1 MFTLLPIQKRKRE
14 SEYKTMLKPVEMRE
28 LRIVTLNGLVDS
40 VIKRIDALG
49 SVHLTDIKEFLGD
62 WGGLIEPSKADA
74 ILMKT
79 SELLARIDNLIALLR
94 PGEGAKKS
102 LRETL
107 FKAPEEVG
115 QGQWQAEKINVEE
128 IRLDEV
134 EKDFGA
140 LEHTITA
147 LIDKNERLSEELST
161 TKELLVALKALEDF
175 GVNPD
180 FVGEHEFISVY
191 AGKLPIGNLDELET
205 TLETIT
211 GGNNLVVSK
220 QIKTESETE
229 GGAVPFAFAL
239 IAALK
244 TDKEEVE
251 RVLTRLDFESQV
263 FPEHIPDSINDAI
276 QDTVSRI
283 QRLESDIKENESE
296 IEGIR
301 EARFKDLLV
310 MQELVQI
317 EESKAKAKV
326 LFGKSEHVRVIN
338 GWAPKQEVE
347 GIIEGIN
354 EETGGFSVVE
364 VIEPK
369 REDVRVP
376 SLLNNPGIIKPFE
389 SVIKMYGHPLY
400 KDIDPTLITAI
411 MFPVLFGLMFPDMGH
426 GFFILLLGLAL
437 MFAFKGLGKE
447 MQGMGIIIVL
457 CGFCSLV
464 AGALF
469 GEFFGFSEYASHLV
483 AGSVGAH
490 IPSILVFEPLWFE
503 PIPNVKFMFVVTMLI
518 GVMHMGL
525 GLLLNTLNNFSNR
538 NILEGIGGF
547 VKIWCLFGAL
557 YLLLVL
563 FGYSFIDLKAG
574 MVIFILL
581 PILSL
586 FVLKIISELRHDE
599 AEGGK
604 GGGEAEA
611 SNGDKKEK
619 RGTMDYLIILIDG
632 VIDAVLENF
641 FRYLANT
648 VSYGRILALALCHAA
663 LIEVF
668 ILLTFMC
675 LQLNPTIGPVIAAVV
690 FLLGTAV
697 VIVLEAIMAGIHTI
711 RLHFYEWFTKFYEGG
726 GVEFSPFKFRR
737 TYTF

>member
-1 MFTLLPIQKRKRE
+1 
-14 SEYKTMLKPVEMRE
+14 MLKPVEMRE
-28 LRIVTLNGLVDS
+28 LRIVTLNELVDG

-62 WGGLIEPSKADA
+62 WEGLIEPSKADV
-74 ILMKT
+74 ILMKI

-94 PGEGAKKS
+94 PGEGEKKS

-115 QGQWQAEKINVEE
+115 QGRWQAEKINVEE

-134 EKDFGA
+134 EKDFGD
-140 LEHTITA
+140 LERTITS

-161 TKELLVALKALEDF
+161 AKELLVALKTLGDF
-175 GVNPD
+175 GVDPD

-191 AGKLPIGNLDELET
+191 AGKLPIGNLDELES
-205 TLETIT
+205 TLDTIT
-211 GGNNLVVSK
+211 GGNHLVVSK
-220 QIKTESETE
+220 QITEGETE
-229 GGAVPFAFAL
+229 GGKVPFAFAL

-276 QDTVSRI
+276 QDTEAEI
-283 QRLESDIKENESE
+283 QRLESDINENESE
-296 IEGIR
+296 IEEIR
-301 EARFKDLLV
+301 ATRFKDLLV

-326 LFGKSEHVRVIN
+326 LFGKSEHVRVIE

-347 GIIEGIN
+347 RIIEGIN

-376 SLLNNPGIIKPFE
+376 SLLNNPRIIKPFE

-426 GFFILLLGLAL
+426 GLFILLLGLAL

-447 MQGMGIIIVL
+447 VQGMGIIIVL

-483 AGSVGAH
+483 AGSVEGAH

-525 GLLLNTLNNFSNR
+525 GLLLNTLNELSSR
-538 NILEGIGGF
+538 NILKGIGGF
-547 VKIWCLFGAL
+547 VKIWCLLGAL
-557 YLLLVL
+557 YFLLVL

-599 AEGGK
+599 AGG
-604 GGGEAEA
+604 GGGEA
-611 SNGDKKEK
+611 SNVEKKEK
-619 RGTMDYLIILIDG
+619 RGIMDYLIILIDG
-632 VIDAVLENF
+632 VIDALLENF

-675 LQLNPTIGPVIAAVV
+675 LQINPTIGPVIAAVV

-737 TYTF
+737 TYTH

>member
-1 MFTLLPIQKRKRE
+1 
-14 SEYKTMLKPVEMRE
+14 MLKPVEMRE
-28 LRIVTLNGLVDS
+28 LRIVTLNELVDG

-62 WGGLIEPSKADA
+62 WEGLIEPSKADV
-74 ILMKT
+74 ILMKI
-79 SELLARIDNLIALLR
+79 SELLARIDHLIALLR
-94 PGEGAKKS
+94 PGEGEKKS

-115 QGQWQAEKINVEE
+115 QGKWQGEKINVEE

-134 EKDFGA
+134 EKDFGD
-140 LEHTITA
+140 LERTITS

-161 TKELLVALKALEDF
+161 AKELLVALKTLDDF
-175 GVNPD
+175 GVDPD

-191 AGKLPIGNLDELET
+191 AGKLPIGNLDELES
-205 TLETIT
+205 TLDTIT
-211 GGNNLVVSK
+211 GGNHLVVSK
-220 QIKTESETE
+220 QITEGETE
-229 GGAVPFAFAL
+229 GGAVPAVAFAL

-276 QDTVSRI
+276 QDTAAEI
-283 QRLESDIKENESE
+283 QRLESDINENESE
-296 IEGIR
+296 IEEIR
-301 EARFKDLLV
+301 ATRFKDLLV

-326 LFGKSEHVRVIN
+326 LFGKSEHVRVIE

-347 GIIEGIN
+347 RIIEGIN

-376 SLLNNPGIIKPFE
+376 SLLNNPRIIKPFE

-426 GFFILLLGLAL
+426 GLFILLLGLAL

-483 AGSVGAH
+483 AGSVEGAH

-525 GLLLNTLNNFSNR
+525 GLLLNTLNELFNR

-547 VKIWCLFGAL
+547 VKIWCLLGAL
-557 YLLLVL
+557 YFLLVL

-586 FVLKIISELRHDE
+586 FVLKIISELQHDE
-599 AEGGK
+599 AG
-604 GGGEAEA
+604 GGGEA
-611 SNGDKKEK
+611 SNVEKKEK
-619 RGTMDYLIILIDG
+619 RGIMDYLIILIDG
-632 VIDAVLENF
+632 VIDALLENF

-675 LQLNPTIGPVIAAVV
+675 LQINPTIGPVIAAVV

-737 TYTF
+737 TYTH

>member
-1 MFTLLPIQKRKRE
+1 
-14 SEYKTMLKPVEMRE
+14 MLKPVEMRE
-28 LRIVTLNGLVDS
+28 LRIVTLNELVDG

-62 WGGLIEPSKADA
+62 WEGLIEPSKADV
-74 ILMKT
+74 ILMKI

-94 PGEGAKKS
+94 PGEGEKKS

-115 QGQWQAEKINVEE
+115 QGRWQAEKINVEE

-134 EKDFGA
+134 EKDFGD
-140 LEHTITA
+140 LERTITS

-161 TKELLVALKALEDF
+161 AKELLVALKTLDDF
-175 GVNPD
+175 GVDPD

-191 AGKLPIGNLDELET
+191 AGKLPIGNLDELES
-205 TLETIT
+205 TLDTIT
-211 GGNNLVVSK
+211 GGNHLVVSK
-220 QIKTESETE
+220 QITEGETE
-229 GGAVPFAFAL
+229 GGKVPFAFAL

-276 QDTVSRI
+276 QDTAAEI
-283 QRLESDIKENESE
+283 QRLESDINENESE
-296 IEGIR
+296 IEEIR
-301 EARFKDLLV
+301 ATRFKDLLV

-326 LFGKSEHVRVIN
+326 LFGKSEHVRVIE

-347 GIIEGIN
+347 RIIEGIN

-376 SLLNNPGIIKPFE
+376 SLLNNPRIIKPFE

-426 GFFILLLGLAL
+426 GLFILLLGLAL

-483 AGSVGAH
+483 AGSVEGAH

-525 GLLLNTLNNFSNR
+525 GLLLNTLNELSSR
-538 NILEGIGGF
+538 NILKGIGGF
-547 VKIWCLFGAL
+547 VKIWCLLGAL
-557 YLLLVL
+557 YFLLVL

-599 AEGGK
+599 AG
-604 GGGEAEA
+604 GGGEA
-611 SNGDKKEK
+611 SNVEKKEK
-619 RGTMDYLIILIDG
+619 RGIMDYLIILIDG
-632 VIDAVLENF
+632 VIDALLENF

-675 LQLNPTIGPVIAAVV
+675 LQINPTIGPVIAAVV

-737 TYTF
+737 TYTH

>member
-1 MFTLLPIQKRKRE
+1 
-14 SEYKTMLKPVEMRE
+14 MLKPVEMRE
-28 LRIVTLNGLVDS
+28 LRIVTLNELVDG

-62 WGGLIEPSKADA
+62 WEGLIEPSKADV
-74 ILMKT
+74 ILMKI
-79 SELLARIDNLIALLR
+79 SELLARIDHLIALLR
-94 PGEGAKKS
+94 PGEGEKKS

-115 QGQWQAEKINVEE
+115 QGKWQGEKINVEE

-134 EKDFGA
+134 EKDFGD
-140 LEHTITA
+140 LERTITS

-161 TKELLVALKALEDF
+161 AKELLVALKTLDDF
-175 GVNPD
+175 GVDPD

-191 AGKLPIGNLDELET
+191 AGKLPIGNLDELES
-205 TLETIT
+205 TLDTIT
-211 GGNNLVVSK
+211 GGNHLVVSK
-220 QIKTESETE
+220 QITEGETE
-229 GGAVPFAFAL
+229 GGKVPFAFAL

-276 QDTVSRI
+276 QDTAAEI
-283 QRLESDIKENESE
+283 QRLESDINENESE
-296 IEGIR
+296 IEEIR
-301 EARFKDLLV
+301 ATRFKDLLV

-326 LFGKSEHVRVIN
+326 LFGKSEHVRVIE

-347 GIIEGIN
+347 RIIEGIN

-376 SLLNNPGIIKPFE
+376 SLLNNPRIIKPFE

-426 GFFILLLGLAL
+426 GLFILLLGLAL

-483 AGSVGAH
+483 AGSVEGAH

-525 GLLLNTLNNFSNR
+525 GLLLNTLNELFNR

-547 VKIWCLFGAL
+547 VKIWCLLGAL
-557 YLLLVL
+557 YFLLVL

-586 FVLKIISELRHDE
+586 FVLKIISELQHDE
-599 AEGGK
+599 AG
-604 GGGEAEA
+604 GGGEA
-611 SNGDKKEK
+611 SNVEKKEK
-619 RGTMDYLIILIDG
+619 RGIMDYLIILIDG
-632 VIDAVLENF
+632 VIDALLENF

-675 LQLNPTIGPVIAAVV
+675 LQINPTIGPVIAAVV

-737 TYTF
+737 TYTH

>member
-1 MFTLLPIQKRKRE
+1 
-14 SEYKTMLKPVEMRE
+14 MLKPVEMRE
-28 LRIVTLNGLVDS
+28 LRIVTLNDLVDG

-115 QGQWQAEKINVEE
+115 QGQWQAEKINIEE

-134 EKDFGA
+134 EKDFGE
-140 LEHTITA
+140 LEHTITS

-161 TKELLVALKALEDF
+161 TKELLVALKTLEDF
-175 GVNPD
+175 GVDPD

-191 AGKLPIGNLDELET
+191 AGKLPGGNLDELKS
-205 TLETIT
+205 TLDTIT

-220 QIKTESETE
+220 QITEGETE
-229 GGAVPFAFAL
+229 GGKAPFAFAL

-251 RVLTRLDFESQV
+251 RVLTRLNFESLV
-263 FPEHIPDSINDAI
+263 FPEHIPDSINDAV
-276 QDTVSRI
+276 QDTAARM

-301 EARFKDLLV
+301 ETKFKDLLV

-326 LFGKSEHVRVIN
+326 LFGKSEHVRVIE
-338 GWAPKQEVE
+338 GWAPKEEVE
-347 GIIEGIN
+347 RIIEGIK
-354 EETGGFSVVE
+354 EETGGFSVIE

-376 SLLNNPGIIKPFE
+376 SLLNNPRILKPFE

-411 MFPVLFGLMFPDMGH
+411 MFPILFGLMFPDMGH
-426 GFFILLLGLAL
+426 GLIILLLGLAV
-437 MFAFKGLGKE
+437 MFAFKGLDKE
-447 MQGMGIIIVL
+447 IRSAGIIIVL
-457 CGFCSLV
+457 CGLCAV
-464 AGALF
+464 IAGALF
-469 GEFFGFSEYASHLV
+469 GEFFGFSHYASELIHDSL
-483 AGSVGAH
+483 GMH
-490 IPSILVFEPLWFE
+490 IPHWLLLDPLWFE
-503 PIPNVKFMFVVTMLI
+503 PIPNVEFMFVVVMLI
-518 GVMHMGL
+518 GTLHMGL
-525 GLLLNTLNNFSNR
+525 GLFLGVANNMSER
-538 NILEGIGGF
+538 DYLEVIRGF
-547 VKIWCLFGAL
+547 VKLWCLFGAL
-557 YLLLVL
+557 YFLLLL
-563 FGYSFIDLKAG
+563 FGFHFTELQDNNTPLLLRNV
-574 MVIFILL
+574 VIFLLL

-586 FVLKIISELRHDE
+586 FVLKIIAELRHE
-599 AEGGK
+599 V
-604 GGGEAEA
+604 GGEDHN
-611 SNGDKKEK
+611 NGEKKEK
-619 RGTMDYLIILIDG
+619 RGPMEYLIILIDG
-632 VIDAVLENF
+632 AIDAVLENF
-641 FRYLANT
+641 FRFLANI

-668 ILLTFMC
+668 LLLTFMC
-675 LQLNPTIGPVIAAVV
+675 FGIHVAIATVV
-690 FLLGTAV
+690 FLAGTVV
-697 VIVLEAIMAGIHTI
+697 VIILEAIMAGIHTI

-726 GVEFSPFKFRR
+726 GVEFSPFKLR
-737 TYTF
+737 

>member
-1 MFTLLPIQKRKRE
+1 
-14 SEYKTMLKPVEMRE
+14 MLKPVEMRE
-28 LRIVTLNGLVDS
+28 LRIVTLNELVDG

-62 WGGLIEPSKADA
+62 WEGLIEPSKADV
-74 ILMKT
+74 ILMKI
-79 SELLARIDNLIALLR
+79 SELLARIDHLIALLR
-94 PGEGAKKS
+94 PGEGEKKS

-115 QGQWQAEKINVEE
+115 QGRWQAEKINVEE

-134 EKDFGA
+134 EKDFGD
-140 LEHTITA
+140 LERTITS

-161 TKELLVALKALEDF
+161 AKELLVALKTLGDF
-175 GVNPD
+175 GVDPD

-191 AGKLPIGNLDELET
+191 AGKLPIGNLDELES
-205 TLETIT
+205 TLDTIT
-211 GGNNLVVSK
+211 GGNHLVVSK
-220 QIKTESETE
+220 QITEGETE
-229 GGAVPFAFAL
+229 GGKVPFAFAL

-251 RVLTRLDFESQV
+251 RVLTRLDFESQM

-276 QDTVSRI
+276 QDTAAGI

-301 EARFKDLLV
+301 ATRSKDLLV

-326 LFGKSEHVRVIN
+326 LFGQSEHVRIIE
-338 GWAPKQEVE
+338 GWAPKKEVE
-347 GIIEGIN
+347 RITEGIN

-376 SLLNNPGIIKPFE
+376 SLLNNPRIIKPFE
-389 SVIKMYGHPLY
+389 SIIKMYGHPLY

-426 GFFILLLGLAL
+426 GLFILLLGLAL

-447 MQGMGIIIVL
+447 MQRMGIIIVL

-469 GEFFGFSEYASHLV
+469 GEFFGFSHPAAVLV
-483 AGSVGAH
+483 ADSVGTH
-490 IPSILVFEPLWFE
+490 IPHWAPFGDLTFE
-503 PIPNVKFMFVVTMLI
+503 PIYEVELFFVVTMLI
-518 GVMHMGL
+518 GAVHMGL

-538 NILEGIGGF
+538 NIFEGISGF
-547 VKIWCLFGAL
+547 VKIWCSFGAL
-557 YLLLVL
+557 YFLLVL
-563 FGYSFIDLKAG
+563 FLSTLSELKGGIATSIVSFISLIGLKRG

-586 FVLKIISELRHDE
+586 FVLKIISELRHE
-599 AEGGK
+599 AGEGG
-604 GGGEAEA
+604 GGAEAEA
-611 SNGDKKEK
+611 SNVDKKEK
-619 RGTMDYLIILIDG
+619 RGIMDYLIILIDG
-632 VIDAVLENF
+632 VIDALLENF

-675 LQLNPTIGPVIAAVV
+675 LQINPVIGPVIAAVV

-737 TYTF
+737 TYTY

>member
-1 MFTLLPIQKRKRE
+1 
-14 SEYKTMLKPVEMRE
+14 MLKPVEMRE
-28 LRIVTLNGLVDS
+28 LRIVTLNELVDG

-62 WGGLIEPSKADA
+62 WEGLIEPSKADV
-74 ILMKT
+74 ILMKI

-94 PGEGAKKS
+94 PGEGEKKS

-115 QGQWQAEKINVEE
+115 QGRWQAEKINVEE

-134 EKDFGA
+134 EKDFGD
-140 LEHTITA
+140 LERTITS

-161 TKELLVALKALEDF
+161 AKELLVALKTLGDF
-175 GVNPD
+175 GVDPN

-191 AGKLPIGNLDELET
+191 AGKLPIGNLDELES
-205 TLETIT
+205 TLDTIT
-211 GGNNLVVSK
+211 GGNHLVVSK
-220 QIKTESETE
+220 QITEGETE
-229 GGAVPFAFAL
+229 GGKVPFAFAL

-276 QDTVSRI
+276 QDTEAEI
-283 QRLESDIKENESE
+283 QRLESDINENESE
-296 IEGIR
+296 IEEIR
-301 EARFKDLLV
+301 ATRFKDLLV

-326 LFGKSEHVRVIN
+326 LFGKSEHVRVIE

-347 GIIEGIN
+347 RIIEGIN

-376 SLLNNPGIIKPFE
+376 SLLNNPRIIKPFE

-426 GFFILLLGLAL
+426 GLFILLLGLAL

-447 MQGMGIIIVL
+447 VQGMGIIIVL

-483 AGSVGAH
+483 AGSVEGAH

-525 GLLLNTLNNFSNR
+525 GLLLNTLNELSSR
-538 NILEGIGGF
+538 NILKGIGGF
-547 VKIWCLFGAL
+547 VKIWCLLGAL
-557 YLLLVL
+557 YFLLVL

-586 FVLKIISELRHDE
+586 FVLKIISELQHDE
-599 AEGGK
+599 AG
-604 GGGEAEA
+604 GGGEGEA
-611 SNGDKKEK
+611 SNVEKKEK
-619 RGTMDYLIILIDG
+619 RGIMDYLIILIDG
-632 VIDAVLENF
+632 VIDALLENF

-675 LQLNPTIGPVIAAVV
+675 LQINPTIGPVIAAVV

-737 TYTF
+737 TYTH

>member
-1 MFTLLPIQKRKRE
+1 
-14 SEYKTMLKPVEMRE
+14 MLKPVEMRE
-28 LRIVTLNGLVDS
+28 LRIVTLNGLVDR

-62 WGGLIEPSKADA
+62 WEGLIEPSKADA

-115 QGQWQAEKINVEE
+115 QGKWQAEKINIEE

-134 EKDFGA
+134 EKDFGE
-140 LEHTITA
+140 LEHTITT
-147 LIDKNERLSEELST
+147 LIDKNERLREELST
-161 TKELLVALKALEDF
+161 AKELLVALKALEDF
-175 GVNPD
+175 GVDPD

-191 AGKLPIGNLDELET
+191 AGKLPIGNLDELKT

-211 GGNNLVVSK
+211 SGNHLVVSK
-220 QIKTESETE
+220 QITEGETE
-229 GGAVPFAFAL
+229 GGKAPFAFAFAL

-251 RVLTRLDFESQV
+251 RVLARLDFESQV

-276 QDTVSRI
+276 QDTATRI
-283 QRLESDIKENESE
+283 QRLESDINENESE

-301 EARFKDLLV
+301 ETRFKDLLV

-326 LFGKSEHVRVIN
+326 LFGKSEHVRVIE

-354 EETGGFSVVE
+354 EETGGFSVIE

-376 SLLNNPGIIKPFE
+376 SLLNNPRIIKPFE

-411 MFPVLFGLMFPDMGH
+411 MFPILFGLMFPDIGH
-426 GFFILLLGLAL
+426 GLIILLLGLAV
-437 MFAFKGLGKE
+437 MFAFKGLDKE
-447 MQGMGIIIVL
+447 IRSAGIIIVL
-457 CGFCSLV
+457 CGLCAV
-464 AGALF
+464 IAGALF
-469 GEFFGFSEYASHLV
+469 GEFFGFSHFASELIYDSMGTV
-483 AGSVGAH
+483 D
-490 IPSILVFEPLWFE
+490 IPDIPGWLLLDPLWFE
-503 PIPNVKFMFVVTMLI
+503 PIPNVEFMFIVVMLI
-518 GVMHMGL
+518 GTLHMGL
-525 GLLLNTLNNFSNR
+525 GLFLGVANNMSERDYFEVIR
-538 NILEGIGGF
+538 GF
-547 VKIWCLFGAL
+547 VKLWCLFGAL
-557 YLLLVL
+557 YFLLLL
-563 FGYSFIDLKAG
+563 FGFHFTELQDNNTLLLLRNMA
-574 MVIFILL
+574 IFLLL

-586 FVLKIISELRHDE
+586 FVLKIIAELRHE
-599 AEGGK
+599 V
-604 GGGEAEA
+604 GGEDRN
-611 SNGDKKEK
+611 NGEKKEK
-619 RGTMDYLIILIDG
+619 RGPMEYLIILIDG

-641 FRYLANT
+641 FRFLANI

-668 ILLTFMC
+668 LLLTFMC
-675 LQLNPTIGPVIAAVV
+675 FGIHVAIAAVV
-690 FLLGTAV
+690 FLAGTVV
-697 VIVLEAIMAGIHTI
+697 VIILEAIMAGIHTI

-737 TYTF
+737 TYTY

>member
-1 MFTLLPIQKRKRE
+1 
-14 SEYKTMLKPVEMRE
+14 MLKPVEMRE
-28 LRIVTLNGLVDS
+28 LRIVTLNDLVDG

-62 WGGLIEPSKADA
+62 WEGLIEPSKADV

-79 SELLARIDNLIALLR
+79 SELLARTDNLIALLR

-115 QGQWQAEKINVEE
+115 QGQWQAEKINIEE

-134 EKDFGA
+134 EKDFGE
-140 LEHTITA
+140 LERTVTT

-161 TKELLVALKALEDF
+161 AKELLVALKALEDF
-175 GVNPD
+175 GANPD

-191 AGKLPIGNLDELET
+191 AGKLPDGNLDDLKA

-211 GGNNLVVSK
+211 GENNLAVSK

-229 GGAVPFAFAL
+229 GGAVPVAFAFVL
-239 IAALK
+239 IATLK

-251 RVLTRLDFESQV
+251 RVLTRLDFESSV
-263 FPEHIPDSINDAI
+263 FPEHIPDSINDAM
-276 QDTVSRI
+276 QDTATRI
-283 QRLESDIKENESE
+283 QRLESDIKGNESE

-301 EARFKDLLV
+301 ATRFKDLLV
-310 MQELVQI
+310 MQELAQI

-326 LFGKSEHVRVIN
+326 LFGKSEHVRVIE
-338 GWAPKQEVE
+338 GWAPKQGVE
-347 GIIEGIN
+347 RIIEGIN
-354 EETGGFSVVE
+354 EETGGLSVVE

-376 SLLNNPGIIKPFE
+376 SLLNNPRIIKPFE

-447 MQGMGIIIVL
+447 IRGMGIIIAL
-457 CGFCSLV
+457 CGFCSLIV
-464 AGALF
+464 GIIF
-469 GEFFGFSEYASHLV
+469 GEFFGFSTYASHLV
-483 AGSVGAH
+483 AQSTNMH
-490 IPSILVFEPLWFE
+490 IPGWLILIKKPLMEPLVQVELF
-503 PIPNVKFMFVVTMLI
+503 FVLTMLI
-518 GVMHMGL
+518 GAVHMGL
-525 GLLLNTLNNFSNR
+525 GLFLHVANKISNKDTFEV
-538 NILEGIGGF
+538 ISGF

-557 YLLLVL
+557 YFLLLL
-563 FGYSFIDLKAG
+563 FGFYFTELKEG
-574 MVIFILL
+574 NTQVLLRNMVIFLLL
-581 PILSL
+581 PILTL
-586 FVLKIISELRHDE
+586 FILKIIAELKHE
-599 AEGGK
+599 AGDGDHNN
-604 GGGEAEA
+604 GEM
-611 SNGDKKEK
+611 KKK
-619 RGTMDYLIILIDG
+619 RGGMDYLIILIDG
-632 VIDAVLENF
+632 VIDALLENF
-641 FRYLANT
+641 FRFLANI

-675 LQLNPTIGPVIAAVV
+675 LQINPTIGPVIAAVV

-697 VIVLEAIMAGIHTI
+697 VIILEAIMAGIHTI

-737 TYTF
+737 TYTY

>member
-1 MFTLLPIQKRKRE
+1 
-14 SEYKTMLKPVEMRE
+14 MLKPVEMRE
-28 LRIVTLNGLVDS
+28 LRIVTLNELVDG

-62 WGGLIEPSKADA
+62 WEGLIEPSKADV
-74 ILMKT
+74 ILMKI

-94 PGEGAKKS
+94 PGEGEKKS

-115 QGQWQAEKINVEE
+115 QGRWQAEKINVEE

-134 EKDFGA
+134 EKDFGD
-140 LEHTITA
+140 LERTITS

-161 TKELLVALKALEDF
+161 AKELLVTLKTLGDF
-175 GVNPD
+175 GVDPD

-191 AGKLPIGNLDELET
+191 AGKLPIGNLDELES
-205 TLETIT
+205 TLDTIT
-211 GGNNLVVSK
+211 GGNHLVVSK
-220 QIKTESETE
+220 QITEGETE
-229 GGAVPFAFAL
+229 GGKVPFAFAL

-276 QDTVSRI
+276 QDTAAEI
-283 QRLESDIKENESE
+283 QRLESDINENESE
-296 IEGIR
+296 IEEIR
-301 EARFKDLLV
+301 ATRFKDLLV

-326 LFGKSEHVRVIN
+326 LFGKSEHVRVIE

-347 GIIEGIN
+347 RIIEGIN

-376 SLLNNPGIIKPFE
+376 SLLNNPRIIKPFE

-426 GFFILLLGLAL
+426 GLFILLLGLAL

-483 AGSVGAH
+483 AGSVEGAH

-525 GLLLNTLNNFSNR
+525 GLLLNTLNELSSR
-538 NILEGIGGF
+538 NILKGIGGF
-547 VKIWCLFGAL
+547 VKIWCLLGAL
-557 YLLLVL
+557 YFLLVL

-599 AEGGK
+599 AGG
-604 GGGEAEA
+604 GGGEA
-611 SNGDKKEK
+611 SNVEKKEK
-619 RGTMDYLIILIDG
+619 RGIMDYLIILIDG
-632 VIDAVLENF
+632 VIDALLENF

-675 LQLNPTIGPVIAAVV
+675 LQINPTIGPVIAAVV

-737 TYTF
+737 TYTY

>member
-1 MFTLLPIQKRKRE
+1 
-14 SEYKTMLKPVEMRE
+14 MLKPVEMRE
-28 LRIVTLNGLVDS
+28 LRIVTLNDLVDG

-62 WGGLIEPSKADA
+62 WEGLIEPSKADV

-94 PGEGAKKS
+94 PGEVAKKS

-128 IRLDEV
+128 IRLDDV
-134 EKDFGA
+134 EKDFGE
-140 LEHTITA
+140 LERTVTT

-161 TKELLVALKALEDF
+161 AKELLVALKALEDF
-175 GVNPD
+175 GVDPD

-191 AGKLPIGNLDELET
+191 AGKLPGSNLDDLKT

-211 GGNNLVVSK
+211 GENNLVVSK
-220 QIKTESETE
+220 QITEGETE
-229 GGAVPFAFAL
+229 GEKMPFAFVL

-276 QDTVSRI
+276 QDTATRI
-283 QRLESDIKENESE
+283 QRRESDIKENESE

-301 EARFKDLLV
+301 ATRFKDLLV

-326 LFGKSEHVRVIN
+326 LFGKSEHVRVIE

-347 GIIEGIN
+347 RIIEGIN

-376 SLLNNPGIIKPFE
+376 SLLNNPRIIKPFE

-457 CGFCSLV
+457 CGFCSLIV
-464 AGALF
+464 GIIF
-469 GEFFGFSEYASHLV
+469 GEFFGFSTYASHLV
-483 AGSVGAH
+483 AQSTNMH
-490 IPSILVFEPLWFE
+490 IPGWLILIKEPLME
-503 PIPNVKFMFVVTMLI
+503 PLVQVELFFVLTMLI
-518 GVMHMGL
+518 GAVHMGL
-525 GLLLNTLNNFSNR
+525 GLFLHVANKISNKDTFEV
-538 NILEGIGGF
+538 ISGF

-557 YLLLVL
+557 YFLLLL
-563 FGYSFIDLKAG
+563 FGFYFTELKEG
-574 MVIFILL
+574 NTQVLLRNMVIFLLL
-581 PILSL
+581 PILTL
-586 FVLKIISELRHDE
+586 FILKIIAELKHE
-599 AEGGK
+599 AGDGGHNN
-604 GGGEAEA
+604 GEM
-611 SNGDKKEK
+611 KKK
-619 RGTMDYLIILIDG
+619 RGGMDYLIILIDG
-632 VIDAVLENF
+632 VIDALLENF
-641 FRYLANT
+641 FRFLANI

-675 LQLNPTIGPVIAAVV
+675 LQINPTIGPVIAAVV

-697 VIVLEAIMAGIHTI
+697 VIILEAIMAGIHTI

-737 TYTF
+737 TYTY